1 MFSTGN
7 TGGSTP
13 GFGTSS
19 FNFGG
24 TSTPATSGSSN
35 LFGFGGT
42 TGATTPTTGSNMFNF
57 GGTTGTPQPGATS
70 SSLFGSTGFGATN
83 NTQANIQIP
92 MPSINSTPFG
102 PPPLV
107 IPNPGNVNTST
118 TATNQPPMTPVGA
131 VKTARIA
138 VTPHYKMTP
147 RSATKLKPR
156 GFTGKLLTPES
167 EVSSSMEGREADQ
180 LFVPRQSI
188 KKLDIESS
196 TVDESPLFNREKR
209 AQLNSGIAKPEDS
222 VAGRRVEDTSRSID
236 SLATP
241 QRTPRLPDTPFV
253 TSTPSNL
260 PRNRPSIDLE
270 QSNLNFSVDSGVQGT
285 STPARAATEG
295 TPVKAS
301 DLPKISKPGYNSN
314 PSLAEMRASSL
325 EALRAVKDFTVGCEG
340 VGSVRFLG
348 ETDVRKLAIDDLVIF
363 HSKEIEVYPDESKKP
378 PVGHELNKPA
388 VITLQ
393 KCFPKDKAGK
403 RLTAPEDITRFENK
417 LKHQTQKFGGRFIA
431 YKADAGEWSFRVEH
445 FSRYGLDEDDE
456 DDEEKAKQP
465 QKPLVPLA
473 ANPKQAPQPIKP
485 VVKPQPVRATAPLQ
499 TVQQNSSE
507 DASMNGSEE
516 DYEDEEQQLRDARY
530 REEEYEENEE
540 VEEFGKANRQY
551 RYDDS
556 LLLDFDEIWL
566 LVSMFAN

>member
-1 MFSTGN
+1 
-7 TGGSTP
+7 
-13 GFGTSS
+13 
-19 FNFGG
+19 
-24 TSTPATSGSSN
+24 
-35 LFGFGGT
+35 
-42 TGATTPTTGSNMFNF
+42 
-57 GGTTGTPQPGATS
+57 
-70 SSLFGSTGFGATN
+70 
-83 NTQANIQIP
+83 

-107 IPNPGNVNTST
+107 IPNPGNVNTNT

-167 EVSSSMEGREADQ
+167 EVSSSMEAREADQ

-209 AQLNSGIAKPEDS
+209 AQLISGAARPEDS
-222 VAGRRVEDTSRSID
+222 VAGRRVDDVSRSID

-253 TSTPSNL
+253 TSTPSNQT
-260 PRNRPSIDLE
+260 RNRPSIDLE
-270 QSNLNFSVDSGVQGT
+270 SSNLNFSVDSGVQGT
-285 STPARAATEG
+285 STPARAAAEG

-301 DLPKISKPGYNSN
+301 DLPKISKPGYTSN
-314 PSLAEMRASSL
+314 PSLAEMRASSV

-393 KCFPKDKAGK
+393 KCFPKDKSGK
-403 RLTAPEDITRFENK
+403 RLTGPEDITRFENK
-417 LKHQTQKFGGRFIA
+417 LKQQTQKFGGRFIA

-456 DDEEKAKQP
+456 DDDEKAKQP

-473 ANPKQAPQPIKP
+473 ANAKQAPQPIKP
-485 VVKPQPVRATAPLQ
+485 VVKPQPVRATVPREAA
-499 TVQQNSSE
+499 QQNSSE
-507 DASMNGSEE
+507 DASMNGSE
-516 DYEDEEQQLRDARY
+516 DYEDEEQLRDARY
-530 REEEYEENEE
+530 REEEYEEDEE
-540 VEEFGKANRQY
+540 QEEFGKAKRQH
-551 RYDDS
+551 RFSDR
-556 LLLDFDEIWL
+556 LLLEFDEIWL